1 MTVES
6 YFTELYR
13 ITRLHQTNNFNYEYD
28 CSNGMPNTQTP
39 GNKKCPKPYGPWD
52 MFNMHCTE
60 LVLYTYSVHSMTGK
74 GKEPRNGKRDRRDTD
89 SDVEENEI
97 PMEGIKITRTP
108 SPYLLILFCPG
119 FLSFS
124 YPYSESNTTVHILE
138 FPEEV
143 ALLEDESGSVVG
155 EESGRKKRRT
165 LTKEEIEE
173 MEREGKNFIENYP
186 CLECLVCSDITWRN
200 ARGISCMKVVWSS
213 AGRSRAIGIDITI
226 ARLLIARR
234 SRGKNSNY
242 EHVSSSVPYYT
253 NHPADSSVRKEGGE
267 EEKKKKKPKRSAE
280 ALKRRAE
287 KAKLKKK
294 QNKITK
300 RLGNTHLAEPPR
312 PPTSGKGG
320 KAGGSKPKPD
330 RPSRPSYTLQV
341 SLNSVEG
348 EPTEDHRRALMADL
362 ALRISE
368 RPSSSSATP
377 ISLRDSRVAAG
388 RILLVAE
395 DEGSREAIVALLE
408 ARSDLTVRSGP
419 IRRRFAFGGP
429 GYLMSLPDQAI
440 LRFLLA
446 QNPEMP
452 AGSMSLVSVNRG
464 GQGVT
469 AYVDVTEEGYSY
481 LASRRFQLRTMT
493 TPVTLRPANGS
504 SRRSS

>member
-39 GNKKCPKPYGPWD
+39 GNKKRPKPYGPWD

-74 GKEPRNGKRDRRDTD
+74 GKEPRNGKRDRRDTE

-213 AGRSRAIGIDITI
+213 AGRSRAIGIDIAI
-226 ARLLIARR
+226 ARILIARR
-234 SRGKNSNY
+234 SRGKI
-242 EHVSSSVPYYT
+242 
-253 NHPADSSVRKEGGE
+253 
-267 EEKKKKKPKRSAE
+267 
-280 ALKRRAE
+280 
-287 KAKLKKK
+287 
-294 QNKITK
+294 QIM
-300 RLGNTHLAEPPR
+300 NTYPPLSHTTR
-312 PPTSGKGG
+312 T
-320 KAGGSKPKPD
+320 
-330 RPSRPSYTLQV
+330 TQQ
-341 SLNSVEG
+341 
-348 EPTEDHRRALMADL
+348 
-362 ALRISE
+362 I
-368 RPSSSSATP
+368 
-377 ISLRDSRVAAG
+377 
-388 RILLVAE
+388 
-395 DEGSREAIVALLE
+395 
-408 ARSDLTVRSGP
+408 AR
-419 IRRRFAFGGP
+419 
-429 GYLMSLPDQAI
+429 
-440 LRFLLA
+440 
-446 QNPEMP
+446 
-452 AGSMSLVSVNRG
+452 
-464 GQGVT
+464 
-469 AYVDVTEEGYSY
+469 
-481 LASRRFQLRTMT
+481 
-493 TPVTLRPANGS
+493 
-504 SRRSS
+504 